1 MQVTKQYYNDTQMTD
16 SNSLSAALLSRAEE
30 LSPIITHLAGKDSQ
44 KFPLT
49 TLTEGS
55 GNVKSIEKGEY
66 EYRVQTRLNQ
76 TRPLN
81 STNASSNVGMGGAS
95 FILNFPDKWFVFPYT
110 LYSPSGS
117 MARIMDQPKESV
129 NGGFDYVM
137 KLVDPDPAASVPA
150 SDLQAGALWG
160 QMFANVGT
168 DFSRGN
174 ASNWSAP
181 SLVRHKI
188 GTLRKSY
195 QFSGLAKNYVAEF
208 SLPTANGQ
216 TKLWM
221 DYEEYQK
228 MLQWK
233 EECELYYW
241 YGPQTY
247 SEAGNAHI
255 LDENNQ
261 PVISGPGLLD
271 QIVNKDTYS
280 KLTTNKLK
288 QVIRDIF
295 FGMTDGENRTVT
307 LYTGTGG
314 VDEFDTAIK
323 DTLAAQ
329 TYIKLTDGKFVS
341 GSGRA
346 LSYGGFFTQYQ
357 HVDGHTIN
365 VVKVPLFDHGVPATV
380 SPKHPETGL
389 PLESYRMVFV
399 DQSRYDGENNV
410 QMINRKGREMK
421 RWAVAGSTIPAG
433 FSGNDLRASD
443 IDGASVHYLKTSG
456 VLLRRFDTSLDL
468 RCVAS

>member
-81 STNASSNVGMGGAS
+81 STNANSNVGMGGAS
-95 FILNFPDKWFVFPYT
+95 FVLNFPDKWFVFPYT
-110 LYSPSGS
+110 LYSPSGV
-117 MARIMDQPKESV
+117 MARIMDQPKESP
-129 NGGFDYVM
+129 NGGYDYVV

-160 QMFANVGT
+160 QMFANV
-168 DFSRGN
+168 
-174 ASNWSAP
+174 
-181 SLVRHKI
+181 
-188 GTLRKSY
+188 
-195 QFSGLAKNYVAEF
+195 
-208 SLPTANGQ
+208 
-216 TKLWM
+216 
-221 DYEEYQK
+221 
-228 MLQWK
+228 
-233 EECELYYW
+233 ELYYW
-241 YGPQTY
+241 YGAQTY
-247 SEAGNAHI
+247 TEAGNAHI

-271 QIVNKDTYS
+271 QILNKDTYS

-288 QVIRDIF
+288 QVVRDIF

-314 VDEFDTAIK
+314 IDEFDSAIK

-389 PLESYRMVFV
+389 PMESYRMVFV

-410 QMINRKGREMK
+410 QMINRKGREML